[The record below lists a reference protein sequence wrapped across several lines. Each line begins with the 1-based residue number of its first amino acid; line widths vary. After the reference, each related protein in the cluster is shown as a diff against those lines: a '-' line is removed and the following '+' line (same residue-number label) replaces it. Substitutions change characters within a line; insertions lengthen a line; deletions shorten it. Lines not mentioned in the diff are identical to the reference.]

1 MSTKLGK
8 QIYNVIIVYPPEL
21 FEFYIYLNTMNWQYQ
36 LMFLFQNYNCFSFW
50 NNIQSKVMK

>member
-36 LMFLFQNYNCFSFW
+36 LMYSRIIIVLVSVITF
-50 NNIQSKVMK
+50 IQK